1 MLIPRVPHCCCE
13 TQHVAPV
20 RAAAPSLPRYF
31 PAPDNV
37 AHLARDVAG
46 NATSEPYDAVVTIY
60 RADASSVDLGP
71 RPTIP
76 IGSYGRAACCFND
89 FGWPWAAGYVG
100 VVLPTWTDNLFVSD
114 DQVGWGLGRNRGGE
128 GDGLQN

>member
-1 MLIPRVPHCCCE
+1 MVTVH
-13 TQHVAPV
+13 
-20 RAAAPSLPRYF
+20 AALPPARYF

-37 AHLARDVAG
+37 ANLVREVSG
-46 NATSEPYDAVVTIY
+46 NATSEPYDAVVTVY
-60 RADASSVDLGP
+60 RADASSADLGP

-114 DQVGWGLGRNRGGE
+114 DQVGWGLDGKLAGSEVDRRTRGPP
-128 GDGLQN
+128 DAAVAAALVQP